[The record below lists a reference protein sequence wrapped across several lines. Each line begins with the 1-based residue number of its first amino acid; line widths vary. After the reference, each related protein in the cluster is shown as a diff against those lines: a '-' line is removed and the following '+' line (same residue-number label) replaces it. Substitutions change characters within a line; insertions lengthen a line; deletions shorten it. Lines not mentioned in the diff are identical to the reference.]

1 MKDIDKTKVQLIN
14 ELVELRQRITEL
26 GASETKRKQAEE
38 RIRHLNTVLHAIRN
52 VNQLITKE
60 KDREKLLKGSCD
72 NLVETRGYSNAWIA
86 LLDESGKLVAHAEC
100 GLGKS
105 FLPMVERLKRGE
117 LTACGQRV
125 LKQSEVV
132 VTEDPVS
139 TCTDCPL
146 SSNYAGRSAAVV
158 RLEYG
163 EKVYGF
169 LSVSAPSEMATDEEE
184 LGLFHDVATDIA
196 FVLRSL
202 ELEEERKRAEEVLQ
216 ESRRFLQSIFDGIQD
231 GISVLDGDLNIVST
245 NRWIEKMYAPQMPLV
260 GKKCYSAYQG
270 RETPCPWC
278 PSIPTLKT
286 GEVHNREVPYPT
298 EQDPAGWI
306 GLSAFP
312 LKDADGRVSGIIEH
326 AKDITERKQAEE
338 ALRQSEERYRT
349 ILDEMQDSYFE
360 VDLAGN
366 YTFVN
371 DANCR
376 AFGYSRQEMLGMDY
390 RAVMVEKDTA
400 TIYQD
405 FNEVYRTGKP
415 KKALPYQF
423 VRKDGSTGFGELS
436 ISPLRD
442 RQGEIIGFRGIGR
455 DITER
460 VQIEGERRELE
471 RKAHLASRLAS
482 VGEMASGIA
491 HEINNP
497 LTGVIGYAQL
507 LIERDIPQDIKADL
521 QVIHDGAQRV
531 AGIVKRLLTFAGQQK
546 PGLEYV
552 NINDIIETTLALRT
566 YELETSN
573 IKVATYLDPQLPQ
586 TIGDGGQLQQVFLNL
601 MINAEAEMKLAHG
614 KGNLLIKTETVDN
627 IIRISFEDDGPGMKK
642 ETLERIFEPFFTTR
656 EVGQGTGL
664 GLSVCHGIVA
674 EHGGTITVESQ
685 LRKGATFIVE
695 LPLVTKA
702 EQLKLAEP
710 DAEESVSAAG
720 GRILVVDDE
729 PTILSFLSEAL
740 TDEGYEVETVDN
752 ASDALEKV
760 KNERYSLI
768 LLDIKM
774 PGMSGSELYRR
785 IQKIARSLA
794 RRVVFITGDVIGAS
808 TTAFL
813 SRTKTPYIAKPFD
826 AEELKRYINRILAE
840 RP

>member
-1 MKDIDKTKVQLIN
+1 MKRDEDRTKEQLMD
-14 ELVELRQRITEL
+14 ELAELRQHTAKSKKAETE
-26 GASETKRKQAEE
+26 RKQAEQAVRQSEQEKEAILESMSELVVYQDTQHRILWANRTAAQSVGLAVKELTGRHCYEVWPE
-38 RIRHLNTVLHAIRN
+38 RTNPCPGCPVVKARETHCPEEAE
-52 VNQLITKE
+52 ITTP
-60 KDREKLLKGSCD
+60 DGRIWFI
-72 NLVETRGYSNAWIA
+72 RGYPIADANANI
-86 LLDESGKLVAHAEC
+86 VAA
-100 GLGKS
+100 
-105 FLPMVERLKRGE
+105 VEVTSE
-117 LTACGQRV
+117 ITQR
-125 LKQSEVV
+125 KQSEEALLVERAKL
-132 VTEDPVS
+132 TSILDAMEDGVYIVNQRYDIEYVNPSLQAQFGPVS
-139 TCTDCPL
+139 GHKC
-146 SSNYAGRSAAVV
+146 YQ
-158 RLEYG
+158 Y
-163 EKVYGF
+163 
-169 LSVSAPSEMATDEEE
+169 
-184 LGLFHDVATDIA
+184 FHD
-196 FVLRSL
+196 
-202 ELEEERKRAEEVLQ
+202 LQ
-216 ESRRFLQSIFDGIQD
+216 DVCAWCQNKAVFAGQTVRWEWYSFKNQRTY
-231 GISVLDGDLNIVST
+231 DLIDT
-245 NRWIEKMYAPQMPLV
+245 
-260 GKKCYSAYQG
+260 
-270 RETPCPWC
+270 
-278 PSIPTLKT
+278 
-286 GEVHNREVPYPT
+286 
-298 EQDPAGWI
+298 
-306 GLSAFP
+306 P
-312 LKDADGRVSGIIEH
+312 LKNADGTISKLEIFR
-326 AKDITERKQAEE
+326 DITERKQAEE

-349 ILDEMQDSYFE
+349 ILDEMEDNYFE

-366 YTFVN
+366 FTFVN
-371 DANCR
+371 DSLCR
-376 AFGYSRQEMLGMDY
+376 TFRCSREEVLGRSYRIYAVQEDADRLD
-390 RAVMVEKDTA
+390 
-400 TIYQD
+400 QD
-405 FNEVYRTGKP
+405 FNKVYRTGQPGKG
-415 KKALPYQF
+415 LCYSF
-423 VRKDGSTGFGELS
+423 VAKDGWIGFGEVAVT
-436 ISPLRD
+436 PLRNPEG
-442 RQGEIIGFRGIGR
+442 QIIGFRGIGR

-460 VQIEGERRELE
+460 KWAEDERKELE

-507 LIERDIPQDIKADL
+507 LMERDIPQDIKADL